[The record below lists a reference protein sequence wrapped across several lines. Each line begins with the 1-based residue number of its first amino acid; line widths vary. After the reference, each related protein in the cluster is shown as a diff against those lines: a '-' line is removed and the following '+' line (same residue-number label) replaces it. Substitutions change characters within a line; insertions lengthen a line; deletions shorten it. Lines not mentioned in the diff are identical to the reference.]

1 MLLLSSSHRVIS
13 LLTVFISRS
22 LPVNLHLIPSL
33 LCVDSVLVLPLVFV
47 RSFRFLLCVSPEAV
61 FSASSSVSPHHMS
74 SVICPWLYVST
85 LLLWFLVQPFVLLLC
100 YWFLLDSGFF
110 GSNPAGLL
118 CVSTFWSSPFPWKT
132 NVSCP
137 HPDRSLKHKRN
148 TPKICWQPSNPI
160 ENLKDT
166 T

>member
-61 FSASSSVSPHHMS
+61 SSASSSVSHHHMS

-100 YWFLLDSGFF
+100 YLFLLDSGFF
-110 GSNPAGLL
+110 GSNPAGLP
-118 CVSTFWSSPFPWKT
+118 CVFPRFGSHLSLERQTYRVPTPTDHWNT
-132 NVSCP
+132 RGI
-137 HPDRSLKHKRN
+137 HQRSVD
-148 TPKICWQPSNPI
+148 NPLI
-160 ENLKDT
+160 P
-166 T
+166 